1 MTTLTTTQADRIL
14 LAHGGGGEMT
24 AQLLAG
30 HILPALTN
38 PALAELTDAAVIR
51 AGRSRVAITTDSYVV
66 HPLEFPGGDIGKLA
80 VAGTLNDLA
89 MVGARGLAL
98 TLGLILEEGL
108 AMDLLDR
115 VIASIRE
122 TAGGAGV
129 PVVTGDTKVVGKG
142 QADGLFINT
151 TGIGLP
157 LPQAKL
163 GARRVRPG
171 DRILLSG
178 RIAEHGLTILSQRRG
193 LRFESD
199 LTSDVAVLAPLVLP
213 LIERFGGAVRWL
225 RDPTRGGVANCLV
238 ELAES
243 AGVAVELD
251 ESAAPISPTAR
262 HAAEMLGLDPLTI
275 ANEGKFIAVVAA
287 DQADGVVEFCRA
299 HELGRHAA
307 VIGTVCPEPDG
318 QTGMVE
324 LLTQAGGRRIV
335 QRPYGEELPRI
346 C

>member
-1 MTTLTTTQADRIL
+1 MTTLTDIQTDRIL
-14 LAHGGGGEMT
+14 LAHGGGGELT
-24 AQLLAG
+24 SRLIAG

-38 PALAELTDAAVIR
+38 PALAELTDAAIVH

-66 HPLEFPGGDIGKLA
+66 HPLEFPGGNIGKLA

-98 TLGLILEEGL
+98 SLALILEEGL

-122 TAGGAGV
+122 TAGGVEPSGV
-129 PVVTGDTKVVGKG
+129 PIVTGDTKVVGKG

-157 LPQAKL
+157 LPEAKL
-163 GARRVRPG
+163 GAKRVRPG

-178 RIAEHGLTILSQRRG
+178 RIAEHGMTILSQRRG
-193 LRFESD
+193 LRFDSV

-213 LIERFGGAVRWL
+213 MIERFGKSIRWL

-243 AGVAVELD
+243 AGVAVELN
-251 ESAAPISPTAR
+251 ESAVPISPTAR
-262 HAAEMLGLDPLTI
+262 HAAEMLGLDPLTV

-287 DQADGVVEFCRA
+287 DQADAVVEFCRA

-307 VIGTVCPEPDG
+307 IVGTICPEPVG
-318 QTGMVE
+318 LVE